1 MESFAP
7 EGTTSGIATSVIPK
21 KRKSFLQTRIKT
33 NIYFK
38 KGCLFFPPDF
48 FSLVSLAGVENIDDS
63 KNPANQIQQIISI
76 KYINAIFFFTRSYER
91 SRYFSLN
98 FREYTRFYSKSKCT
112 IESKNI
118 FSLDCIWILSEFQ
131 ESVLL

>member
-76 KYINAIFFFTRSYER
+76 KYINAIFFFTGAM
-91 SRYFSLN
+91 N
-98 FREYTRFYSKSKCT
+98 FLGISH
-112 IESKNI
+112 
-118 FSLDCIWILSEFQ
+118 
-131 ESVLL
+131 